1 MLDDKIKEA
10 LLKIAPKILM
20 LTYDPN
26 QEVSDTMKQLW
37 SALVAV
43 D

>member
-10 LLKIAPKILM
+10 LIKIAPKILM

-26 QEVSDTMKQLW
+26 
-37 SALVAV
+37 
-43 D
+43 